1 MFRNFSEY
9 IYHENFSENT
19 MKIDDDNEKRE
30 FSESPRVVNINKN
43 SRESQYIKELKLNK
57 IKFETITKI
66 K

>member
-1 MFRNFSEY
+1 
-9 IYHENFSENT
+9 
-19 MKIDDDNEKRE
+19 MKISLDDNNEKRE

-57 IKFETITKI
+57 IKQKRLTKI

>member
-1 MFRNFSEY
+1 MFRISANIF
-9 IYHENFSENT
+9 T
-19 MKIDDDNEKRE
+19 MKISLDDNNEKRE

>member
-1 MFRNFSEY
+1 
-9 IYHENFSENT
+9 
-19 MKIDDDNEKRE
+19 MKISLDDNDEKRE